1 MADKETTPP
10 PKAIST
16 AASNLPLTPVA
27 KRARITSPNSTDQ
40 SEHKQASRADAAEI
54 EAPSTQLLADD
65 GQVEAVCE
73 AWAAAT
79 WILTVT

>member
-16 AASNLPLTPVA
+16 TASNSPLTPVA
-27 KRARITSPNSTDQ
+27 KRARMTSPNSTGQD
-40 SEHKQASRADAAEI
+40 EHEQASRAEAAEN
-54 EAPSTQLLADD
+54 EAPTTQLLTDD

-73 AWAAAT
+73 A
-79 WILTVT
+79 